1 MLALLI
7 VIGLLRLVW
16 ASAREFYGSGTV
28 ATLIVAIAILSIL
41 LPAACGN

>member
-7 VIGLLRLVW
+7 VIGLLRLAW
-16 ASAREFYGSGTV
+16 TSAREFYGSGTTAAMV
-28 ATLIVAIAILSIL
+28 VAIAILSIF

>member
-16 ASAREFYGSGTV
+16 ASARGFCGSGTV
-28 ATLIVAIAILSIL
+28 AALIVAIAILSIL

>member
-16 ASAREFYGSGTV
+16 TSAREFYGGGT
-28 ATLIVAIAILSIL
+28 AAALIVTIVIVSIF

>member
-16 ASAREFYGSGTV
+16 ASAREFYGSGT
-28 ATLIVAIAILSIL
+28 AAARIVAIAILSIF

>member
-7 VIGLLRLVW
+7 VIGLLRLVR
-16 ASAREFYGSGTV
+16 ASAREFYGSGT
-28 ATLIVAIAILSIL
+28 AAALIVAIAILSIF

>member
-16 ASAREFYGSGTV
+16 TPAREFYGSGK
-28 ATLIVAIAILSIL
+28 AAALIVAIAILSIF
-41 LPAACGN
+41 LPTACGN

>member
-7 VIGLLRLVW
+7 VIGLLRFVW
-16 ASAREFYGSGTV
+16 ASAREFYGSGS
-28 ATLIVAIAILSIL
+28 AAALIVAIAILFIF

>member
-7 VIGLLRLVW
+7 VIGLLRLVR
-16 ASAREFYGSGTV
+16 ASAREFYGSGT
-28 ATLIVAIAILSIL
+28 AAALIAVIAILSIF

>member
-7 VIGLLRLVW
+7 VIGLLRLVRT
-16 ASAREFYGSGTV
+16 SAREFYSSGTV
-28 ATLIVAIAILSIL
+28 AALIVAIAILSIF